1 MCFCTKLSR
10 RKRQQQIKRCNQ
22 KEEENSCLTKIV
34 DRVKELSRLTK

>member
-10 RKRQQQIKRCNQ
+10 RQRQQQIKRCNQ
-22 KEEENSCLTKIV
+22 IEENSCLTKIV